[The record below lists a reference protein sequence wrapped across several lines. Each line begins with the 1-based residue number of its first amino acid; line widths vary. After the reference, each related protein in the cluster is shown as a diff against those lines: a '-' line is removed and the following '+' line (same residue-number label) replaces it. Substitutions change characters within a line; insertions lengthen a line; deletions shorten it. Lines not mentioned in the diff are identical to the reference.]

1 MKEIV
6 FVTRRIK
13 INGQQEI
20 VEEFVAEKQKKLCFR
35 GWKLQWSRLVMKGR
49 RNEEIR

>member
-20 VEEFVAEKQKKLCFR
+20 VEEFVAEKAK
-35 GWKLQWSRLVMKGR
+35 
-49 RNEEIR
+49 EIMLPRVETAVESFGYERTRK

>member
-20 VEEFVAEKQKKLCFR
+20 VEEFVAEKAKEIMLPRVEAAVESIGYERSKK
-35 GWKLQWSRLVMKGR
+35 
-49 RNEEIR
+49 

>member
-20 VEEFVAEKQKKLCFR
+20 MLPRVEAAVESFGYERTQK
-35 GWKLQWSRLVMKGR
+35 
-49 RNEEIR
+49 

>member
-20 VEEFVAEKQKKLCFR
+20 VEEFVAEKAKEIMLPRAEAAVESFGYERTQK
-35 GWKLQWSRLVMKGR
+35 
-49 RNEEIR
+49 

>member
-20 VEEFVAEKQKKLCFR
+20 VEEFVAEKAKEIMLPRVEAAVESCGYERKQK
-35 GWKLQWSRLVMKGR
+35 
-49 RNEEIR
+49 

>member
-20 VEEFVAEKQKKLCFR
+20 VEEFVTEKAKEIMLPRVEAAVESFGYERTQK
-35 GWKLQWSRLVMKGR
+35 
-49 RNEEIR
+49 

>member
-20 VEEFVAEKQKKLCFR
+20 VEEFVAEKAKEIMLPRVEAAVKSFGYERTQK
-35 GWKLQWSRLVMKGR
+35 
-49 RNEEIR
+49 

>member
-20 VEEFVAEKQKKLCFR
+20 VEEFVAEKATEIMLPRVEAAVESFGYERTQK
-35 GWKLQWSRLVMKGR
+35 
-49 RNEEIR
+49 

>member
-20 VEEFVAEKQKKLCFR
+20 VEEFVAEKAKEILGNTWGETTESR
-35 GWKLQWSRLVMKGR
+35 GI
-49 RNEEIR
+49 NI